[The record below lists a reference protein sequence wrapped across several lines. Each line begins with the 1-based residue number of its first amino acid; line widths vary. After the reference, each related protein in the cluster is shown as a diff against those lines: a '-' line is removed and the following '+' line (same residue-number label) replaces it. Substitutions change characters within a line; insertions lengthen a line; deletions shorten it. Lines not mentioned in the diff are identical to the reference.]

1 MTLEVRGLCVS
12 YGPIVAVHDLS
23 FTLAEGGAIALLGPN
38 GAGKTSAVEAIV
50 GLIPTAAGRAAF
62 DGELITGKSTSAI
75 VRRGLTLVPQWREL
89 FFTFTVEETLLAG
102 TAAARGRTAM
112 PVEEVY
118 EVFPALAERRGQLAG
133 SLSGGEQQMLAVG
146 RALISRPRVLLLDEP
161 SAGLAAGVL
170 RELVPVINRIRK
182 SGVALMLV
190 EQNLELAQ
198 ALADRCIVLA
208 AGRQVFEGSLQDES
222 DRKEI
227 ARAYFA

>member
-1 MTLEVRGLCVS
+1 MTLEVRGLRVT
-12 YGPIVAVHDLS
+12 YGPIVAVHDLN

-50 GLIPTAAGRAAF
+50 GLIPTAAGRAVF
-62 DGELITGKSTSAI
+62 DGALITGKSTSAI

-112 PVEEVY
+112 PLDEVY
-118 EVFPALAERRGQLAG
+118 GVFPALSERRGQLAG

-208 AGRQVFEGSLQDES
+208 AGRQVFEGSLQDEG
-222 DRKEI
+222 DRREI

>member
-1 MTLEVRGLCVS
+1 M
-12 YGPIVAVHDLS
+12 A
-23 FTLAEGGAIALLGPN
+23 
-38 GAGKTSAVEAIV
+38 
-50 GLIPTAAGRAAF
+50 RA
-62 DGELITGKSTSAI
+62 
-75 VRRGLTLVPQWREL
+75 

-208 AGRQVFEGSLQDES
+208 AGRQVFEGSLQDEG
-222 DRKEI
+222 DRRKI

>member
-1 MTLEVRGLCVS
+1 MTLEVRGLHVT
-12 YGPIVAVHDLS
+12 YGPIVAVHDLN
-23 FTLAEGGAIALLGPN
+23 FALAEGGAIALLGPN

-50 GLIPTAAGRAAF
+50 GLIPTAAGRAVF

-102 TAAARGRTAM
+102 MAAARGRAAM
-112 PVEEVY
+112 PLDEVY
-118 EVFPALAERRGQLAG
+118 DVFPALAERRGQLAG

-198 ALADRCIVLA
+198 ALADRCIVIT
-208 AGRQVFEGSLQDES
+208 AGRQVFEGRLQDEG
-222 DRKEI
+222 DRREI
-227 ARAYFA
+227 AQAYFA